1 MKMKFTSLTQR
12 FAVWFTLVSL
22 LPIVLIGNSFL
33 HTFESEIQ
41 KTVIE
46 NLSAIAD
53 KKVEQ
58 IDTYLKERLLDA
70 NLLHDASATREAM
83 LQFPKVFE
91 MHGVESEAYRQLD
104 TQYRGHFGRFV

>member
-1 MKMKFTSLTQR
+1 MRFTSLTQR

-22 LPIVLIGNSFL
+22 LPIFVIGNSFL
-33 HTFESEIQ
+33 HTFENEIQ

-58 IDTYLKERLLDA
+58 IDNYFAERLLDA
-70 NLLHDASATREAM
+70 NLLHDSIATRMRCLNSRKFSKNRE
-83 LQFPKVFE
+83 
-91 MHGVESEAYRQLD
+91 
-104 TQYRGHFGRFV
+104 